1 MNEKAPRSSHGA
13 FLEANS
19 ARGRPWGG
27 FNYAELWDPNPRGGF
42 RFLTNRSYA
51 QGFEVSELIGEP
63 VPRSECPEFNRIHYP
78 YFWGRTASS
87 ASVQEFGT
95 GDHVG
100 FRVHRRHRESPK
112 MSDKLL
118 AAEDFVDE
126 SHTRAHRYVG
136 NEVAGVAVVRQFSEE
151 VR

>member
-27 FNYAELWDPNPRGGF
+27 SNYAELWDPNPRGGF

-63 VPRSECPEFNRIHYP
+63 VPRSERVQPNPLSPTFGVAPLPQPQCKNLGPVTMSAFGSIAV
-78 YFWGRTASS
+78 TASRPRCRTSCSRPKTSSMRATPAPIVTS
-87 ASVQEFGT
+87 AM
-95 GDHVG
+95 
-100 FRVHRRHRESPK
+100 RSP
-112 MSDKLL
+112 
-118 AAEDFVDE
+118 
-126 SHTRAHRYVG
+126 G
-136 NEVAGVAVVRQFSEE
+136 
-151 VR
+151 

>member
-27 FNYAELWDPNPRGGF
+27 FNFAELWDPNPCGGF

-63 VPRSECPEFNRIHYP
+63 VPAEASALHIAARHPAIGFPLHRS
-78 YFWGRTASS
+78 
-87 ASVQEFGT
+87 V
-95 GDHVG
+95 
-100 FRVHRRHRESPK
+100 RHR
-112 MSDKLL
+112 
-118 AAEDFVDE
+118 A
-126 SHTRAHRYVG
+126 
-136 NEVAGVAVVRQFSEE
+136 
-151 VR
+151 